1 MVCLQTTHCA
11 ILLSLL
17 GDGRGRLTEYSAP
30 QWGQKKVPPSGIG
43 SDRGTSAPP
52 YTPNQYAPRREQIP
66 APSSPPRANPRSSS
80 PVMMRSLTWPCP
92 QKSPYSF
99 DTAPPAAHR
108 PRRVNTHSTRL
119 QLLAHVH
126 KRQKS
131 RGRFLFV
138 VIKTPPRGIIQP
150 DEDVHGPPPRTTS
163 GAAAAGYREVLRRL
177 VASAGVIHVP
187 RLWWVE

>member
-17 GDGRGRLTEYSAP
+17 GGRERVTEYSAP
-30 QWGQKKVPPSGIG
+30 LWGQKKVPPSGTG
-43 SDRGTSAPP
+43 PNRGTSAPP

-80 PVMMRSLTWPCP
+80 PVMMRSLTWSYP

-99 DTAPPAAHR
+99 DTAPAAAHR
-108 PRRVNTHSTRL
+108 PRRVNTHSSKL

-126 KRQKS
+126 KRQKIPRSLVVCRHQNCTTRHHPARRRRS
-131 RGRFLFV
+131 R
-138 VIKTPPRGIIQP
+138 
-150 DEDVHGPPPRTTS
+150 PPPRTTS
-163 GAAAAGYREVLRRL
+163 GALLLDSVESCAGWSLPQ
-177 VASAGVIHVP
+177 ASFMCLDFGG
-187 RLWWVE
+187 

>member
-17 GDGRGRLTEYSAP
+17 GGRERVTEYSAP
-30 QWGQKKVPPSGIG
+30 QWGQKKVPPSGTG
-43 SDRGTSAPP
+43 PNRGTSAPP

-80 PVMMRSLTWPCP
+80 PVMMRSLTWSYP

-99 DTAPPAAHR
+99 DTAPAAAHR
-108 PRRVNTHSTRL
+108 PRRVNTHSTKL

-126 KRQKS
+126 KRQKIPRSLLVCRHQNSTTRHHPARRRRS
-131 RGRFLFV
+131 R
-138 VIKTPPRGIIQP
+138 
-150 DEDVHGPPPRTTS
+150 
-163 GAAAAGYREVLRRL
+163 
-177 VASAGVIHVP
+177 P
-187 RLWWVE
+187 RLARLPGRLLPDTVKSCAGWSLPQASFMCLDFGG